1 MVFKIFQDQHFDE
14 KTKKTLPRFATILKS
29 QFAIL
34 LLMRLFVCRKLL
46 DALYFFAALFF
57 ANFESWAP
65 NIFQTPKQNIVM
77 FCLDVWLCK
86 HLSSADD
93 DQPNKT
99 KHVLF
104 CLRTKFGAKG

>member
-1 MVFKIFQDQHFDE
+1 
-14 KTKKTLPRFATILKS
+14 
-29 QFAIL
+29 
-34 LLMRLFVCRKLL
+34 MRLFLCRKLL
-46 DALYFFAALFF
+46 DALYYFAALFF

-104 CLRTKFGAKG
+104 GLVYEPNSVPKVDLSSFMACCRQAIELLHSAN